1 MNNQPFS
8 NYAEFKELFVR
19 EDGSRKNAVLLAF
32 LKAKEAR
39 KQIDGYFAR
48 RNMRSASANIRSM
61 SELYQACTTMLKR
74 ACPYYNIFL
83 MDLALFSNKYAT
95 DHLQGVCEDRDTTC
109 VRYINI
115 ERDNKVFK
123 MKAGKFF
130 REVIEE
136 NSFAKLLPP
145 QVITYLCEEVARN
158 WRAYAS
164 SRLPQYTLRVESDY
178 EAFCHIYDSEYYRG
192 SFHSCM
198 TDSDQYSFYAD
209 SVDASAAWLED
220 EDGATL
226 ARCIIFNKATNSA
239 GQVMRLAE
247 RQYADD
253 DVRKQM
259 LVYALAQK
267 GYIDAYK
274 KVGADCSD
282 SRRFIDAKTNE
293 PLSDNMFSIDC
304 HLEVDDKLS
313 YQDSFKWYDRDSHKA
328 YNYPPSHYTHR
339 LDTTDEYLEGSNYD
353 SYHDTYTNSD
363 LVTVYYDG
371 REYTCAEDDMDCFV
385 WVESEEEYHHLD
397 DCFRCDECNTWGLY
411 SNAYRSDIT
420 DEMYC
425 CRDCRDDAEQTYKER
440 YWQWSEYD
448 GDYFEEVETFI
459 NEHGDEQTI
468 SKDTLEELLDQGTVE
483 DRNGVYVHV
492 DCEE

>member
-1 MNNQPFS
+1 MNNQPFN

-39 KQIDGYFAR
+39 KAIDEYFCR
-48 RNMRSASANIRSM
+48 RNMRTASANIRSM
-61 SELYQACTTMLKR
+61 SELYQVCTIMLKR
-74 ACPYYNIFL
+74 ACRGYNIYL
-83 MDLALFSNKYAT
+83 MDLALYSTKYAT
-95 DHLQGVCEDRDTTC
+95 DQLEGVCEDRDVTC
-109 VRYINI
+109 VRYVNI
-115 ERDNKVFK
+115 ERGRTFK
-123 MKAGKFF
+123 MKVGKFF

-145 QVITYLCEEVARN
+145 QVITYLCEEVSRN
-158 WRAYAS
+158 WQAYAS
-164 SRLPQYTLRVESDY
+164 SKLPQYTLRVESDN
-178 EAFCHIYDSEYYRG
+178 EAFAHIYDSEYYRG

-198 TDSDQYSFYAD
+198 TDSDQHSFYAD

-220 EDGATL
+220 EDGSTL
-226 ARCIIFNKATNSA
+226 ARCIIFNKATDSA

-282 SRRFIDAKTNE
+282 SRRFIDVKTNE

-304 HLEVDDKLS
+304 YLGLDDKLS
-313 YQDSFKWYDRDSHKA
+313 YQDSFKWYDIDSHKA
-328 YNYPPSHYTHR
+328 YNYHPSHYTHR
-339 LDTTDEYLEGSNYD
+339 LDTTDAFLEGGNYD

-363 LVTVYYDG
+363 LVTVYCDG
-371 REYTCAEDDMDCFV
+371 IEYTCAEDNMGYFV
-385 WVESEEEYHHLD
+385 WVDVEDEYHHID
-397 DCFRCDECNTWGLY
+397 NCFCCDECKEWGLNDNLR
-411 SNAYRSDIT
+411 SSDIT
-420 DEMYC
+420 GGCYC
-425 CRDCRDDAEQTYKER
+425 CRTCLDKAEQSYKEDF
-440 YWQWSEYD
+440 WEWSEYD
-448 GDYFEEVETFI
+448 GDYFEKVETFI
-459 NEHGDEQTI
+459 NEYGDEQTI
-468 SKDTLEELLDQGTVE
+468 SKDSLQELLDDGTIE

-492 DCEE
+492 DYKE